1 MKSLCILIAVL
12 FLQASLSEAS
22 TACDG
27 VYSNCIQTI
36 DVFSVCW
43 AGYQACITNCGRN
56 GPLCQQYGD
65 MRAVAQWVCNRGARF
80 YCRENDYDA
89 FADVIE
95 WCKGS
100 DSDRFGVTTYPA
112 PC

>member
-1 MKSLCILIAVL
+1 MKSLSILIAVI
-12 FLQASLSEAS
+12 FLQASLSEAG

-27 VYSNCIQTI
+27 VYHSCGNTI
-36 DVFSVCW
+36 GVASVCW
-43 AGYQACITNCGRN
+43 AARQACITNCGEN

-65 MRAVAQWVCNRGARF
+65 MRAVAQWVCNGGARF
-80 YCRENDYDA
+80 YCSQNDLSY
-89 FADVIE
+89 FADVVE

-100 DSDRFGVTTYPA
+100 DSDRFGVTFYPR